1 MLVKDRLLVEHNM
14 SSLIE
19 SYRYSNW
26 FTKDID
32 LKMQF
37 TQFILDFYPEE
48 IDYGIGYL
56 KEQDYGLYELLYPII
71 LDYQTYGLQHF
82 REEEPIIEEVKP
94 KTFLE
99 KLKSLFEKD
108 RVKVVFRRD

>member
-19 SYRYSNW
+19 SYRYGDW

-37 TQFILDFYPEE
+37 TQFILDFYP
-48 IDYGIGYL
+48 D
-56 KEQDYGLYELLYPII
+56 
-71 LDYQTYGLQHF
+71 
-82 REEEPIIEEVKP
+82 
-94 KTFLE
+94 
-99 KLKSLFEKD
+99 
-108 RVKVVFRRD
+108 